1 MISNGLRA
9 IAGAVLVA
17 TLSVASPALAQNIA
31 EPEVTKGQSKLET
44 FSVWQGGLPSGDG
57 DTTRQLHTLNYT
69 RGITDIWQ
77 IKAWIALDQPAGDDW
92 RLSLATIE
100 NTFELLNAKRGGIR
114 LSWFTSFTGAI
125 DASETNAVVFG
136 PIVRIG
142 NGPLSL
148 ILNPFLEKTF
158 GANREDGLA
167 FTYGWQLKQEVAK
180 GWWISV
186 EGFGRMPDFAG
197 AGGAQDHRMGPV
209 VTHEIE
215 IDGKRTFTVEAG
227 VQFGL
232 NDTTPDTAA
241 KLQLTLTY

>member
-44 FSVWQGGLPSGDG
+44 FSVWQGGLPSVED

-100 NTFELLNAKRGGIR
+100 NTFELLNAKRGGIG
-114 LSWFTSFTGAI
+114 LS
-125 DASETNAVVFG
+125 
-136 PIVRIG
+136 
-142 NGPLSL
+142 
-148 ILNPFLEKTF
+148 
-158 GANREDGLA
+158 
-167 FTYGWQLKQEVAK
+167 
-180 GWWISV
+180 
-186 EGFGRMPDFAG
+186 
-197 AGGAQDHRMGPV
+197 
-209 VTHEIE
+209 
-215 IDGKRTFTVEAG
+215 
-227 VQFGL
+227 
-232 NDTTPDTAA
+232 
-241 KLQLTLTY
+241 

>member
-1 MISNGLRA
+1 
-9 IAGAVLVA
+9 V
-17 TLSVASPALAQNIA
+17 
-31 EPEVTKGQSKLET
+31 
-44 FSVWQGGLPSGDG
+44 
-57 DTTRQLHTLNYT
+57 
-69 RGITDIWQ
+69 
-77 IKAWIALDQPAGDDW
+77 
-92 RLSLATIE
+92 SLATIE
-100 NTFELLNAKRGGIR
+100 NTFELLNAKRGGIG
-114 LSWFTSFTGAI
+114 LAWLTSFTGAI
-125 DASETNAVVFG
+125 DAGETNAVVFG

-180 GWWISV
+180 GWWIGV
-186 EGFGRMPDFAG
+186 EGFGRMPVFAG

-215 IDGKRTFTVEAG
+215 IGGKRTFTVEAG